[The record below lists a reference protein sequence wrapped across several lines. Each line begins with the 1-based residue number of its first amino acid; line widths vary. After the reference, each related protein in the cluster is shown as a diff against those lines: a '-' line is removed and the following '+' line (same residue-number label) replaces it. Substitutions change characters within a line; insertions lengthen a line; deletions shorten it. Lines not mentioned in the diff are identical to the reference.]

1 LYDIGLAHFAQ
12 LLLIPG
18 ALDKLDSFFPL
29 IKQAPFAT
37 STHGPTTSSLDLA
50 SSISHPGGEI
60 DISCGYRASSTR
72 ALGIDAR
79 KLRKAALAARLGD
92 VDYRPHPDFIDVGR
106 IRQWCLGCPA
116 SEIAGD

>member
-1 LYDIGLAHFAQ
+1 MYDIGLALFAQ
-12 LLLIPG
+12 LLLIPD
-18 ALDKLDSFFPL
+18 ALDKLDAFFPV
-29 IKQAPFAT
+29 IKQTARLRGTVVRF
-37 STHGPTTSSLDLA
+37 SLDLA

-72 ALGIDAR
+72 VPAIDTR

-106 IRQWCLGCPA
+106 VRQWCLGCPA